1 VNCSETSLSFA
12 RETRGNR
19 RRSPYYRSPNVG
31 GVEPL
36 EVRLSPASM
45 LPAALASPLAGPVAA
60 LFEPAVDVRAFA
72 QALTASGTKMYGAFW
87 CPHCNNQKALFG
99 DAKTDLP
106 YIECSNPD
114 RTQTPAAIDAG
125 ISAYPTWIF
134 PDATRHVGEMS
145 FEELSSESG
154 VPLPMISAEA
164 QFETAIDNLMSQFGQ
179 SGQSLSADLDQD
191 GRVDFDDIALAKE
204 NRPVASQPLEFQP
217 LIPVGTID

>member
-1 VNCSETSLSFA
+1 M
-12 RETRGNR
+12 R

-36 EVRLSPASM
+36 EVRLSPASV
-45 LPAALASPLAGPVAA
+45 LPATLASPLAGPMAA
-60 LFEPAVDVRAFA
+60 LFEPVIDVRAFA
-72 QALTASGTKMYGAFW
+72 QALSASGTKMYGAYW
-87 CPHCNNQKALFG
+87 CSHCNNQKALFG

-106 YIECSNPD
+106 YVECSNPD
-114 RTQTPAAIDAG
+114 RTQTAAAIEAG
-125 ISAYPTWIF
+125 ITAYPTWIF

-154 VPLPMISAEA
+154 VALPMISAEQ
-164 QFETAIDNLMSQFGQ
+164 QFETAIDNLMAQFGQ
-179 SGQSLSADLDQD
+179 SGQNLSADLDQD

-204 NRPVASQPLEFQP
+204 NRPVASQPLEFYP